1 MSDTFIDESLAK
13 NSYRRDHAQ
22 RELDAAREE
31 LQALLVSGKA
41 NGWSVAEMA
50 RLAFI
55 SRDTAHRLLRDA

>member
-1 MSDTFIDESLAK
+1 LHDLFAK
-13 NSYRRDHAQ
+13 NSYRRDQAQ

-41 NGWSVAEMA
+41 SGWSVAEMT
-50 RLAFI
+50 RLAYV